1 MVREVIEPEG
11 VAGNGEVPHE
21 EDTTRSREAVSA
33 ETATMETDHRHAVEA
48 TGHQAKDGSA
58 ARMDGAGRQPTTM
71 VAKSVT
77 KKQIG

>member
-1 MVREVIEPEG
+1 MEERVGQVEQVAAERVEVLRDPPVDERRDG
-11 VAGNGEVPHE
+11 DHA
-21 EDTTRSREAVSA
+21 
-33 ETATMETDHRHAVEA
+33 ETDHRHAVEA